1 IRLLRRSPLSPYT
14 TLFRSR
20 ALPLDL
26 LPLKAFNL
34 VGLDALRQ
42 LLVEGSDEGTQTSAS
57 APVELNAPRLKSL
70 VDEIA
75 ADGHGLI
82 MVMGKGG
89 VGKTT
94 LAAAVAVELARR
106 GLPVHLTTS

>member
-82 MVMGKGG
+82 MVRSEEH
-89 VGKTT
+89 TS
-94 LAAAVAVELARR
+94 ELQSRENLVFR
-106 GLPVHLTTS
+106 